1 MKMDIMQSQLDRQNI
16 LNNTLALKEAE
27 KEFNLNQVY
36 FTNQQVAEFYE
47 VSIAT
52 IERTI
57 SENSSELEHNGL
69 RTVRGKELD
78 EIISKDFVTLKND
91 GHKIRNL
98 TLSSFKTVLNFSML
112 LKTSEKARDVRG
124 KMLDITMQ
132 VLENKV
138 SKNSKYINQ
147 RDREYLGQA
156 QREAV
161 ERKKFTQAVKDYI
174 DMGNYKYAY
183 FTNEVYKAIF
193 KERTQEYKKLLDLS
207 KNDNARHT
215 MYSEVLVL
223 IASFESGLSDE
234 FEKESVKLG
243 RQLTKSEGDKIIKD
257 FSSLA
262 LWKPL
267 LDDARTKMATRDN
280 TLRDVYHE
288 KLSDYMS
295 AMSSEDYEKFLGEQS
310 KSLEQQIQ
318 ENRDVFERLKD
329 K

>member
-1 MKMDIMQSQLDRQNI
+1 MNIDIMQSQIDRQNV
-16 LNNTLALKEAE
+16 LNNTIALKKAE
-27 KEFNLNQVY
+27 KEFGFNQVY
-36 FTNQQVAEFYE
+36 FTNQQIAEFYD

-52 IERTI
+52 VERTI
-57 SENSSELEHNGL
+57 SENSSELEYNGL
-69 RTVRGKELD
+69 RTVKGKELD
-78 EIISKDFVTLKND
+78 EIISKNFVTLKND

-98 TLSSFKTVLNFSML
+98 TLSTFKTVLNFSML
-112 LKTSEKARDVRG
+112 LKTSEKAQEVRG
-124 KMLDITMQ
+124 KILEITMD
-132 VLENKV
+132 VLESKV
-138 SKNSKYINQ
+138 STNSKYINQ

-161 ERKKFTQAVKDYI
+161 ERKKFTKAIKDYI

-207 KNDNARHT
+207 KKDNARNT
-215 MYSEVLVL
+215 MYSEVLVI

-234 FEKESVKLG
+234 FEKESKKIG
-243 RQLTKSEGDKIIKD
+243 RQLTKVEGDKIISD
-257 FSSLA
+257 FSSHS